1 MRLSS
6 RITRPAIVAFAA
18 GLALASGATAATAAT
33 AGDQEAAAKYRLTPY
48 GYGKLRIGE
57 SAKAALRSGAIVV
70 KQRERYCIGF
80 DLKGHPTGRK
90 SVGGY
95 ISKKYGVALI
105 TAPKGVSTTRGIHA
119 GSSLAQL
126 KRAYPGVRRDI
137 HGYYDVTAPGNRKA
151 QYSFEVHH
159 GKVTEVMLD
168 LKRQDCFN

>member
-6 RITRPAIVAFAA
+6 RLTRPAIVAVAA
-18 GLALASGATAATAAT
+18 GLALATGATAASAADQAAT
-33 AGDQEAAAKYRLTPY
+33 KYRLTPY
-48 GYGKLRIGE
+48 GYGKVRIGE

-70 KQRERYCIGF
+70 KHRDRYCIGY
-80 DLKGHPTGRK
+80 DLKGHSTGRNN
-90 SVGGY
+90 VGGY

-119 GSSLAQL
+119 GSSLAHL

-137 HGYYDVTAPGNRKA
+137 HGYYEVTAPGNPKA
-151 QYSFEVHH
+151 QYSFTVAH
-159 GKVTEVMLD
+159 GKVTTVMLD